1 MEIRYYEETDSAVN
15 WLQNVGLDTMGGV
28 EGEDLRGSDP
38 CCVVFSVTIRVNSM
52 ASRST
57 LGLRKG

>member
-1 MEIRYYEETDSAVN
+1 VEIRYYEETDSAVI
-15 WLQNVGLDTMGGV
+15 WLWNVGPDTVGGV
-28 EGEDLRGSDP
+28 EGEDLPGSDP
-38 CCVVFSVTIRVNSM
+38 SGVVFIVTMRVNSM